1 MARVCLL
8 VVALL
13 VLIGSPNPAGAA
25 QLTPRAGCALETVQR
40 EWIQRALDSW
50 HRISVGD
57 LRLEEAPLPW
67 MLLFDASCVWHLAP
81 GDTVSVEA
89 EPFDSGLTFDEGS
102 GKRAVIVRARRHDGI
117 LTLPDGKQ
125 IPAEPLASAGVYR
138 AGAASYFA
146 MALPDVWRRDPRHAS
161 MPEPERF
168 FHGVMTHELVH
179 TRHLPQILGP
189 IDAGARRLP
198 QTPAQIDDDVIQTR
212 FHEVPGFADAVAAET
227 ALFYEAVAAI
237 EVKTRR
243 ALVARALV
251 KVRERHA
258 RFFVGADLPFADLE
272 DLFLAMEGAGQWAA
286 YRATKARAGSN
297 TTDAEAIEFV
307 RDHKYWS
314 QEQGLALFLLLDAMI
329 PDWPARVLGAE
340 AATPLALLREA
351 LVPDAVVREL
361 IAAFNAHNVAQML
374 RLCTPDIRWMS
385 VASERLTVETL
396 GTESLGK
403 AMESYF
409 RTVPSARS
417 TLLSTVV
424 SGNFVTAVEQATWHS
439 GGQQRVQCSV
449 SLYEVRGQKI
459 QSVWYFPAHTC
470 D

>member
-1 MARVCLL
+1 M

-57 LRLEEAPLPW
+57 LRLKGAPLPW

-81 GDTVSVEA
+81 GDTVPVDA
-89 EPFDSGLTFDEGS
+89 ELLNSGLTFDEGS
-102 GKRAVIVRARRHDGI
+102 GRRAVIVRARRHDGR

-138 AGAASYFA
+138 AGAASYFV

-161 MPEPERF
+161 MAEPERF

-179 TRHLPQILGP
+179 TRHLPQILEP
-189 IDAGARRLP
+189 ITAVARRFP
-198 QTPAQIDDDVIQTR
+198 QAPPQIDDDVIQTR
-212 FHEVPGFADAVAAET
+212 FQDVPGFGAAIAAET
-227 ALFYEAVAAI
+227 DQFYEAVAA
-237 EVKTRR
+237 KDANTRR
-243 ALVARALV
+243 ALVARALA
-251 KVRERHA
+251 KVRERHIQ
-258 RFFVGADLPFADLE
+258 FFVGADLPFADLE

-361 IAAFNAHNVAQML
+361 VAAFNAHNVAQML
-374 RLCTPDIRWMS
+374 RLCAPDIRWMS
-385 VASERLTVETL
+385 VASERLTIEAL